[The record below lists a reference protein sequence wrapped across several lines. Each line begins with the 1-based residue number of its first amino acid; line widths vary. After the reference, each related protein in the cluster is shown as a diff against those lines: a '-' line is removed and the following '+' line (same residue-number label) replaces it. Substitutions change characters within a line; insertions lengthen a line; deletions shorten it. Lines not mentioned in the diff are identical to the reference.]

1 MAQVGGFAL
10 GGIVVACSPRL
21 GAADRRGDVP
31 RVRRARA
38 VRHRRP
44 SAPHEVELLMAADPL
59 AGVVAAW
66 AFVRF
71 VA

>member
-1 MAQVGGFAL
+1 
-10 GGIVVACSPRL
+10 
-21 GAADRRGDVP
+21 
-31 RVRRARA
+31 
-38 VRHRRP
+38 
-44 SAPHEVELLMAADPL
+44 MAADPL